1 MSKRKPKPAPPD
13 TPLEAEFRAFAHE
26 WAQYIFAPERTDD
39 AALDRAIAA
48 GADPSEFSSALKL
61 AALRRLAPTRRA
73 AVRNRIGARFA
84 GHHQHYR
91 DKYIIGLCFAAE
103 GAGISQGK
111 ARRIVADVFTELGH
125 KLSHHTVRKIDRM
138 RSGAKGDPPNTG

>member
-13 TPLEAEFRAFAHE
+13 TPIEAEFRAFARE
-26 WAQYIFAPERTDD
+26 WAQYLRAPERTDD
-39 AALDRAIAA
+39 EALIDAVLA
-48 GADPSEFSSALKL
+48 GALVGDNTDELRAAKAL
-61 AALRRLAPTRRA
+61 AALRRQGL
-73 AVRNRIGARFA
+73 IA

-91 DKYIIGLCFAAE
+91 DKYIIGLCGAAE

-111 ARRIVADVFTELGH
+111 ARRIVADVFTELGP

-138 RSGAKGDPPNTG
+138 RPGAKGDPPDTG

>member
-13 TPLEAEFRAFAHE
+13 TPLEAEFRAFARE
-26 WAQYIFAPERTDD
+26 WIQYILAPERTDD

-48 GADPSEFSSALKL
+48 GADPSEFSSALRL
-61 AALRRLAPTRRA
+61 AALRRGGVIT
-73 AVRNRIGARFA
+73 
-84 GHHQHYR
+84 GHHQHYTYN
-91 DKYIIGLCFAAE
+91 YIVGLCGAAE

-138 RSGAKGDPPNTG
+138 RPGTKGDLPNTG